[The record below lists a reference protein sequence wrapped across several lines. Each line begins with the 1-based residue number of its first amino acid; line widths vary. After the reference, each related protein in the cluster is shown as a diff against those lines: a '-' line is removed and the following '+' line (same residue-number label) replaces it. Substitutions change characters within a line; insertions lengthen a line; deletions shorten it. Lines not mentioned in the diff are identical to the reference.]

1 MEKIKETISNHG
13 YEYLDLIG
21 KGGFSCVYLCYS
33 RKYNQNFAVKKAIK
47 HKCTE
52 YEYNTL
58 VSLSHSYIIKLY
70 DSFEDDESQYFV
82 LEYCQNGTI
91 RQKGV
96 LQFDQFV
103 FYAKQILEAI
113 AYCHSNQIAHRD
125 IKPDNIFLDQYDHI
139 KLADFGMAKQ
149 FENQKRSNEMCGS
162 FKFFSPEMVEEQEIC
177 PFKADIWALGITFF
191 YMAVG
196 SYPFKKKDTDD
207 IRRAIIY
214 GELDFGNHK
223 VNPEVR
229 YLINKMITKNPE
241 ARPTAEKLLKLPVFQ
256 SHKIS
261 KTNFLIGSR
270 RNSLTMG
277 LNSSTNFF
285 LNKSSNTFEKND
297 SDESS
302 ADENNNNSI
311 PLSEV
316 HCYRSAAFHPSAH
329 QFCMH
334 HLTARPLY

>member
-1 MEKIKETISNHG
+1 MTELEKIKETISNHG

-33 RKYNQNFAVKKAIK
+33 RKYNQNFAIKKAIK

-191 YMAVG
+191 YMMTG
-196 SYPFKKKDTDD
+196 CYPFESTSIEEMKRL
-207 IRRAIIY
+207 ISY
-214 GELDFGNHK
+214 GEINFKNHSVDPRIQFMIK
-223 VNPEVR
+223 
-229 YLINKMITKNPE
+229 KMTEKNPKL
-241 ARPTAEKLLKLPVFQ
+241 RPSAKKLLSNPIFSQNKSLKTSFLFKQYHKYPLRPIIAQ
-256 SHKIS
+256 SNSFTFDINQQDSDNDKDQNIS
-261 KTNFLIGSR
+261 L
-270 RNSLTMG
+270 
-277 LNSSTNFF
+277 SSIHSYKKVSFYRPNHRIDCHF
-285 LNKSSNTFEKND
+285 LNPK
-297 SDESS
+297 
-302 ADENNNNSI
+302 
-311 PLSEV
+311 P
-316 HCYRSAAFHPSAH
+316 
-329 QFCMH
+329 
-334 HLTARPLY
+334 